1 MYLYNIL
8 IFESP
13 EGAGS
18 RVGGYDVMKK
28 ISFIIPCHNEAE
40 NVDRLHRELDRFST
54 AVYDVNGEK
63 MDMSRFEW
71 EFLFINDG
79 SSDDTLQKLRELRK
93 DDKRVTVLNLTRN
106 FGKESAMLAGMD
118 YAGGDAVINIDA
130 DLQDPLDVV
139 PEMIYWWERGYDD
152 VYGKRLSRGKESRIR
167 KVLSLYFYRML
178 NRMSDIE
185 TLPNVGDFR
194 LLDRRAVRAL
204 TQLRETQRYMKGL
217 YCWVGFNKKEV
228 TFDRA
233 DREAGKSNFHLIK
246 LLNLAIEGITSY
258 TTSPL
263 RYATVSGL
271 LVSLCAFIYLIY
283 MLVKTLVW
291 GEVVAGFPTLICV
304 ILFLGG
310 MQLLALGI
318 IGEYIGRIFNET
330 KGRPP
335 YMVESY
341 NEERDISI
349 IEEVK

>member
-1 MYLYNIL
+1 
-8 IFESP
+8 
-13 EGAGS
+13 
-18 RVGGYDVMKK
+18 MKK

-40 NVDRLHRELDRFST
+40 NIDRLHEELAQFAAGT
-54 AVYDVNGEK
+54 FEVNGVK
-63 MDMSRFEW
+63 LSMADYEW
-71 EFLFINDG
+71 EFLFVNDG
-79 SSDDTLQKLRELRK
+79 STDATLAMIRKLRSE
-93 DDKRVTVLNLTRN
+93 DPRVSVLNLSRN

-118 YAGGDAVINIDA
+118 YAGGDAVVIIDA

-167 KVLSLYFYRML
+167 KFLSLSFYRML
-178 NRMSDIE
+178 NRMSDID

-204 TQLRETQRYMKGL
+204 THLRETQRYMKGL

-233 DREAGKSNFHLIK
+233 DRETGKSNYRFVK
-246 LLNLAIEGITSY
+246 LVNLAIEGITSY

-263 RYATVSGL
+263 RIATISGL
-271 LVSLCAFIYLIY
+271 LVSIFAFIYLIY
-283 MLVKTLVW
+283 ILIKTLVW

-335 YMVESY
+335 YMVESF
-341 NEERDISI
+341 NEERNVPVIMED
-349 IEEVK
+349 EE